1 MIEALISHGGL
12 LWHCFYEYDEP
23 QEEDDTDPAIPGIA
37 TIFEAY
43 VVGSLQN
50 SPNLIDFIDAHTIH
64 ALEKEIEDSHAD
76 Y

>member
-1 MIEALISHGGL
+1 MLNVLISHGGQV
-12 LWHCFYEYDEP
+12 WSCAYEYDEP
-23 QEEDDTDPAIPGIA
+23 QEADDTDPAIPGIA
-37 TIFEAY
+37 TIFEVY
-43 VVGSLQN
+43 IVGSLQY

>member
-1 MIEALISHGGL
+1 MNDILTYRGIE
-12 LWHCFYEYDEP
+12 WECYYEYDAP
-23 QEEDDTDPAIPGIA
+23 QEADDTDPAIPGIA

>member
-1 MIEALISHGGL
+1 MNDILTYRGIE
-12 LWHCFYEYDEP
+12 WECFYEYDAP
-23 QEEDDTDPAIPGIA
+23 QEADDTDPAIPGIA
-37 TIFEAY
+37 TIFEVY